1 MKFELGK
8 FKMGSSS
15 GGYGHSWERSN
26 SGRKRKHEEQND
38 CGKNHKRICLESRIF
53 QSWLQAKFD
62 VGYESCS
69 DSDFT
74 AQLLI
79 VEGKLCLH
87 NSFDLYTVN
96 DVFLLTY
103 FYLVSMWSFVGHWKI
118 WQEGRVAYLDLLSK
132 SSSCQM

>member
-1 MKFELGK
+1 MGK
-8 FKMGSSS
+8 EVILDKKGNTKS
-15 GGYGHSWERSN
+15 
-26 SGRKRKHEEQND
+26 KVIA
-38 CGKNHKRICLESRIF
+38 GKTTNEFTLKAEYFSRGF
-53 QSWLQAKFD
+53 RHNLMLATQ
-62 VGYESCS
+62 SCS

-96 DVFLLTY
+96 DI
-103 FYLVSMWSFVGHWKI
+103 FYLHICSFEGHWKK